1 MTDLLT
7 NTEILT
13 IIISIVLLVIAFFLI
28 RIYLIRFFS
37 RFDAA
42 YAVCAYFIKYNKDL
56 YGIIGP
62 IVETKELPI
71 PASNYSVDYR
81 RYDIAVIG
89 QHMSGILKCS
99 LTTTT
104 GGNNTKWQM
113 ETATF
118 VPDTGEEIELKV

>member
-7 NTEILT
+7 PLNLA
-13 IIISIVLLVIAFFLI
+13 LLGAALLLLLLLRFLI
-28 RIYLIRFFS
+28 TRFFS

-56 YGIIGP
+56 HGIIGP

-81 RYDIAVIG
+81 RYDIAVTG

-99 LTTTT
+99 LIASNV
-104 GGNNTKWQM
+104 GWNTKWQM
-113 ETATF
+113 KTATF

>member
-1 MTDLLT
+1 MTDLFTPL
-7 NTEILT
+7 NPFILGL
-13 IIISIVLLVIAFFLI
+13 IFLSLAVII
-28 RIYLIRFFS
+28 RIYAVRFFS

-56 YGIIGP
+56 HGIIGP

-71 PASNYSVDYR
+71 PYDNADPRYR

-89 QHMSGILKCS
+89 EHMSGILKCS
-99 LTTTT
+99 LTTSNI
-104 GGNNTKWQM
+104 GWNTKWQM
-113 ETATF
+113 KTATF

>member
-1 MTDLLT
+1 MTDLS
-7 NTEILT
+7 NIGEFPIY
-13 IIISIVLLVIAFFLI
+13 IVVAVLVAAFFLI
-28 RIYLIRFFS
+28 RTFILPLFS

-42 YAVCAYFIKYNKDL
+42 YAVSAYFIKYNKDL
-56 YGIIGP
+56 RGIIGP

-71 PASNYSVDYR
+71 FDDNISVDYR

-99 LTTTT
+99 LTTSNV
-104 GGNNTKWQM
+104 GWNTKWQM